1 MHCTV
6 WNIWT
11 CQMLFSP
18 KASFFTYFMIN
29 SLVFWHEQILIEMS
43 QCEKS
48 FSKAWK
54 SKPWSLWCW
63 DEIGNHSASS
73 GGTNGSQAGNSGMPP
88 APDIITDPLSLSILS
103 DGLQH
108 QVGSLSKFLQACK
121 TSKPFSNQRQLDFR
135 GLYTSNTFLYQLVTR
150 WFQM

>member
-1 MHCTV
+1 MWAIFLLMVIIFSTAGV
-6 WNIWT
+6 LGYFWNVLNPWGSLGHALHGLKHLNLSNFI
-11 CQMLFSP
+11 FP
-18 KASFFTYFMIN
+18 KALFLLHNIS
-29 SLVFWHEQILIEMS
+29 IEMS

-54 SKPWSLWCW
+54 FKPWSLWCW

-73 GGTNGSQAGNSGMPP
+73 VGTNGSQAGNSGMPP
-88 APDIITDPLSLSILS
+88 ASDIITDPLSLSILS

-121 TSKPFSNQRQLDFR
+121 TSKPFSN
-135 GLYTSNTFLYQLVTR
+135 
-150 WFQM
+150 